1 MNTNFSEI
9 FKLTDKV
16 AIVTGARRGMGR
28 AHALAL
34 SLAGAFVVIADV
46 SIDECKKVVEE
57 IREKGGDAQAIEC
70 DISKKEDIDSLIEK
84 TKEKYKGIDIL
95 VNNAG
100 IVDYKNFFDLTEED
114 WNRVIDINLKGT
126 FLCTQAVSRVMKDQ
140 GGGAIVNIGSIAM
153 GQSGI
158 GFPNAVPYIAS
169 KGGIAGITEALAV
182 DLAPYN
188 IRVNAIAPG
197 IIETSLIDSI
207 KEKEEDMEKIIER
220 IPLRR
225 SGKAEEVSAAVVF
238 LSSPASSYITGAII
252 NIDGGWL
259 AT

>member
-1 MNTNFSEI
+1 MDTNFTDI
-9 FKLTDKV
+9 FKLTGKV
-16 AIVTGARRGMGR
+16 AVVTGARRGMGK

-57 IREKGGDAQAIEC
+57 IREKGGDAFAIEC
-70 DISKKEDIDSLIEK
+70 DISKKEDVDVLVEK
-84 TKEKYKGIDIL
+84 TKEKYEGIDIL

-100 IVDYKNFFDLTEED
+100 ILDYKNFFDLTEED
-114 WNRVIDINLKGT
+114 WNRVIDVNLKGT

-140 GGGAIVNIGSIAM
+140 GGGSIVNIGSIAM

-158 GFPNAVPYIAS
+158 GFPDAVPYIAS

-197 IIETSLIDSI
+197 IIETSLINSI
-207 KEKEEDMEKIIER
+207 KESSEDMEKIISR
-220 IPLRR
+220 IPLKRC
-225 SGKAEEVSAAVVF
+225 GKTEEVSAAVIF
-238 LSSPASSYITGAII
+238 LSSPAASYITGAII

-259 AT
+259 AA